1 MRKRWIFAAVLTI
14 ALSAI
19 CLTLL
24 PMEATA
30 EDISSGTCG
39 ENLIWTLDES
49 GVLTISGTGAM
60 DNYKQFGS
68 PWDSVSS
75 KITSVVIEEGVTSI
89 GSSAFSGS
97 VNLTQITIP
106 ESVTTFGDYALSGCH
121 SFTDVY
127 LTNLAAWCS
136 MDFEGTQNNPLSQA
150 QRLYVN
156 GELVT
161 DLVVPSGV
169 SCIGKYAF
177 AGLDGLL
184 SVTIPEDVTS
194 IDTYA
199 FYYCTNLSQV
209 TILNGLTSIGDYA
222 FSDCSGL
229 TSVSIPGSVTSIGDA
244 AFMGC
249 NLRGVYI
256 SDLSAW
262 CAIDLKGSIV
272 SGAML
277 YLDNVPVVDLVI
289 PEGVVNI
296 GDYAFADCSG
306 INSVTIP
313 DSVTSIGISAFD
325 GCVALTNVTI
335 PSSVTVIGSSAF
347 SNCHGLTAITIP
359 DSVTSIGAAA
369 FSGCIGLTSV
379 TIPDSVTSIGAY
391 AFSTCTNL
399 AKIALPDSIKRIPAF
414 MFSGC
419 TNLALVVIPDSVN
432 VIERD
437 VFSDCYNLW
446 HVLYAGTQKQWNKIS
461 IQTSVGGSGA
471 ILGSATRHYNCTG
484 DENIDAVYKNA
495 TCIEDGER
503 LLTCALCGTT
513 ESEVI
518 PKHDMHYY
526 GKWVELDGELHKTSC
541 PVCNTEETS
550 NHIWDRGK
558 ITKMAS
564 CNADGEMTYTCYDC
578 FATKT
583 EAIPAIAHNY
593 GDWEQADAETHK
605 RICSVCNT
613 EETSNHIWNHGTV
626 AMEPTCTEDGVKNFA
641 CTTCGTTKMEPI
653 VAKGHNY
660 TSRVTKP
667 TCTEEGYTTYTCA
680 CGDTYQ
686 DNAVNAVGHQYGADR
701 ICAAC
706 GQEDEVKVD
715 TTPDESIPASSNIQS
730 NTMPTETDNSDTKL
744 PDEGNNS
751 TTLIVMVVAI
761 VAVGGSVALIL
772 LSKKKK

>member
-24 PMEATA
+24 PMEAIA
-30 EDISSGTCG
+30 EEVRSGTCG
-39 ENLIWTLDES
+39 ENLTWTLDES

-60 DNYKQFGS
+60 DNYEQFGS

-89 GSSAFSGS
+89 GSSAFSDS

-106 ESVTTFGDYALSGCH
+106 ESVTTFGEYALNGCY

-136 MDFEGTQNNPLSQA
+136 IDFEGTQNNPLSRA

-169 SCIGKYAF
+169 SRIGKYAF

-199 FYYCTNLSQV
+199 FYYCTNLNQV

-222 FSDCSGL
+222 FYDCSGL

-256 SDLSAW
+256 SNLSAW
-262 CAIDLKGSIV
+262 CAIDFKGSIA

-277 YLDNVPVVDLVI
+277 YLDNVPVTDLVI

-306 INSVTIP
+306 IKSVTIP
-313 DSVTSIGISAFD
+313 DSVTSIGISAFG
-325 GCVALTNVTI
+325 GCSALTNVTI

-369 FSGCIGLTSV
+369 FSGCTGLTSV
-379 TIPDSVTSIGAY
+379 TIPNSVTSIGAY
-391 AFSTCTNL
+391 AFSTCTKL
-399 AKIALPDSIKRIPAF
+399 AKIALPDSIKSIPAF

-419 TNLALVVIPDSVN
+419 TNLALVVIPDSVT

-437 VFSDCYNLW
+437 VFSNCYNLW

-461 IQTSVGGSGA
+461 IHTSVGGSGA

-503 LLTCALCGTT
+503 LLTCALCGIT

-518 PKHDMHYY
+518 PKTNMHYS
-526 GKWVELDGELHKTSC
+526 GEWTELDGELHKTSC

-558 ITKMAS
+558 ITKMVTCA
-564 CNADGEMTYTCYDC
+564 ADGEITYTCYDC

-583 EAIPAIAHNY
+583 EAVPATEHKY
-593 GDWEQADAETHK
+593 GEWEKADDDTHK
-605 RICSVCNT
+605 RICSVCNA
-613 EETSNHIWNHGTV
+613 EETSNHIWGRGTV
-626 AMEPTCTEDGVKNFA
+626 TVQPNCTDDGAKDYTCA
-641 CTTCGTTKMEPI
+641 TCGASKTEAI
-653 VAKGHNY
+653 AAKGHNY
-660 TSRVTKP
+660 RSTVTKP
-667 TCTEEGYTTYTCA
+667 TCTEQGYTTYICA
-680 CGDTYQ
+680 CGDEYK
-686 DNAVNAVGHQYGADR
+686 DDIVDAVGHQYGADR
-701 ICAAC
+701 ICTAC
-706 GQEDEVKVD
+706 GEEDVSAVD
-715 TTPDESIPASSNIQS
+715 PTSTESVPSPSDTQS
-730 NTMPTETDNSDTKL
+730 NANPPATDNSNTQL
-744 PDEGNNS
+744 PDKGSNP
-751 TTLIVMVVAI
+751 TVLIVIIVAI
-761 VAVGGSVALIL
+761 VVVSGGAALIL